1 MDTLSA
7 PNHTQTPNVLFDVW
21 LPQLKESELKILL
34 VIIRQTLGWHK
45 KKDKI
50 SLTLLEKKTG
60 LGRSTIA
67 GVLHS
72 EKFTKIVEI
81 NRSGNTN
88 EYSLK
93 VGSSESALVQ
103 NLNQGSS
110 KSEPITSSESEHTKE
125 TIKETK
131 QKKERT
137 RNGFYENL
145 FQVNG
150 CPVPENLQKEGVIKA
165 YKLYLKYMQE
175 NYSRWPTSTTT
186 EMDLHKLSKL
196 AEEGNDPEKVIE
208 QTIQGRNKS
217 FFRLRDKKF
226 TNQTK
231 TMPYHQEA

>member
-137 RNGFYENL
+137 RNGF
-145 FQVNG
+145 
-150 CPVPENLQKEGVIKA
+150 
-165 YKLYLKYMQE
+165 
-175 NYSRWPTSTTT
+175 SRWPTSTTT